1 MTTKTNKDSKK
12 ESYDFKSS
20 PFYKCHSVKYLC
32 KVLWIQQHELKY
44 ILEQKE
50 EQFVKFVRKG
60 GICVI
65 KYYEEIEC
73 FKNSVLIK
81 SIRKHK
87 IKDKIRTMI
96 YPRGNTNYEK
106 LNKRIFY
113 VLNRIIKPEYNFM
126 RRKNKN
132 KNFSHLDYVKEHL
145 SNKYY
150 TLTMDISNFY
160 PSITEAKVYN
170 FFKNDMKCCKKVA
183 TILSKLTTAK
193 IEEDKEASLPQGF
206 RFSPVLSWLVC
217 RKQFNTLYNYC
228 IQNNVIFTNWIDDIA
243 FSCKKKE
250 KLLEVENIVK
260 NKLEK
265 IGLEIKNEKTKI
277 FQKNDKE
284 IMNII
289 IKYGKAM
296 TLNKNENYRR
306 MVRKMNV

>member
-1 MTTKTNKDSKK
+1 MATKTNKDSKK

-32 KVLWIQQHELKY
+32 KVLQIQQHELKY
-44 ILEQKE
+44 ILKQKE
-50 EQFVKFVRKG
+50 EQFVKFERKESLDN
-60 GICVI
+60 

-87 IKDKIRTMI
+87 TKSKTRIMI
-96 YPRGNTNYEK
+96 YPRRNTNYEK
-106 LNKRIFY
+106 LNKRICD
-113 VLNRIIKPEYNFM
+113 VLTRIIKPEYNFM
-126 RRKNKN
+126 RRKNKH
-132 KNFSHLDYVKEHL
+132 KNFSHLDYVKAHL

-160 PSITEAKVYN
+160 PSVTEAKVYN

-193 IEEDKEASLPQGF
+193 TEECKEASLPQGF
-206 RFSPVLSWLVC
+206 CFSPVLSWLVC
-217 RKQFNTLYNYC
+217 RKQFNKLYNYC
-228 IQNNVIFTNWIDDIA
+228 QQNNIIFTNWIDDIA

-277 FQKNDKE
+277 HPKNDKE

-289 IKYGKAM
+289 IKHCKAM